1 MKLII
6 DVGNTRITF
15 ALFDEGKLVRQESV
29 KEKEKYSTDYFS
41 AFFKKFLENVDFNA
55 CYLSSVVPNISYF
68 INSALKVNYPNVKT
82 IVISPECKSNMEYH
96 VDNPSEIGADI
107 IADLAIGKEKY
118 GFPLIVCDLG
128 TASKVLLIDKNGNF
142 DSCVIIPGMTLSMR
156 SLAGNTAL
164 LPHIDIN
171 QCKTILAKN
180 TIAAMN
186 AGIVYSHLYGIEG
199 ICQQYEK
206 EVGYKCKRVITG
218 GCACKVR
225 TMIPENYIFD
235 EDFLLEGI
243 YLLGKM
249 NEVE

>member
-15 ALFDEGKLVRQESV
+15 ALFEEGKIVRQDSV
-29 KEKEKYSTDYFS
+29 KEKDKYCINYFS
-41 AFFKKFLENVDFNA
+41 EFFEKFLNGDSFDA
-55 CYLSSVVPNISYF
+55 CYLSSVVPNIAYF
-68 INSALKVNYPNVKT
+68 INSSLKVNYPNAKV
-82 IVISPECKSNMEYH
+82 VEISPDCKTNMNYN
-96 VDNPSEIGADI
+96 VDNPNEIGADI

-118 GFPLIVCDLG
+118 GYPLIVCDLG
-128 TASKVLLIDKNGNF
+128 TASKVLFIDKNGDF

-180 TIAAMN
+180 TVAAMN

-199 ICQQYEK
+199 ICQQFEK

-225 TMIPENYIFD
+225 SMIAENYIFD

-243 YLLGKM
+243 YYLGKK

>member
-41 AFFKKFLENVDFNA
+41 TFFKKFLENVDFDA

-68 INSALKVNYPNVKT
+68 INSALKVNYPTVKT
-82 IVISPECKSNMEYH
+82 IAISSESKSNLEYH

-180 TIAAMN
+180 TISAMN
-186 AGIVYSHLYGIEG
+186 AGIVFSHLYGIEG

-225 TMIPENYIFD
+225 TMIPKNYIFD